1 MAQPEHWNVDPFNTK
16 EMWLKTIGRDHEDD
30 AETETIARLLIA
42 GQGEHA
48 LEVGAGVG
56 RLMKKAARNYL
67 RVTGVDYSQS
77 LVALSNKYL
86 YDYPQCRVILSN
98 GVLLPFADNQ
108 FNFAYSFTCFQHMP
122 NISIVRA
129 NLMEM
134 HRVLL
139 PHAAVSIQTV
149 HGDPGDKGRYD
160 GVVFGSVDD
169 LAKEFLA
176 AGFRFPQGYTAEG
189 WIWVTAIK

>member
-1 MAQPEHWNVDPFNTK
+1 MAKPEHWNVDPFNTK

-30 AETETIARLLIA
+30 DETETIAKLLIA
-42 GQGEHA
+42 GEGEHA

-67 RVTGVDYSQS
+67 RVTGVDSS
-77 LVALSNKYL
+77 PTLVALSNKYL

-98 GVLLPFADNQ
+98 GLLLPFSDNQ
-108 FNFAYSFTCFQHMP
+108 FNFVYSFTCFQHMP
-122 NISIVRA
+122 DMTTIRR
-129 NLMEM
+129 NLKEM

-139 PHAAVSIQTV
+139 PHAGVSIQTV
-149 HGDPGDKGRYD
+149 HGDPLDHGRYD

-169 LAKEFLA
+169 FAAELLA

-189 WIWVTAIK
+189 WLWMTAIK